1 MKSILIILMSL
12 STTIYGCSS
21 SNDEVVQEEL
31 SKPWGFSLSDTEK
44 QDLLFLREEEKLAR
58 DVYLY
63 AYNLY
68 HHQVFYNISQSE
80 QTHMDQILALLNNY
94 RIKDPALNEP
104 GSFSNHTLQMLYD
117 ELTNQVDISL
127 LEALKVGAT
136 IEDLD
141 INDIASFE
149 SNTLKVD
156 ILNVY
161 SILKCGSRNHLRSFI
176 YQLDMY
182 DYDYIPQYISEED
195 FNEIINSYNER
206 CGRNW

>member
-1 MKSILIILMSL
+1 
-12 STTIYGCSS
+12 
-21 SNDEVVQEEL
+21 
-31 SKPWGFSLSDTEK
+31 
-44 QDLLFLREEEKLAR
+44 
-58 DVYLY
+58 
-63 AYNLY
+63 
-68 HHQVFYNISQSE
+68 
-80 QTHMDQILALLNNY
+80 MDQILALLNNY

-127 LEALKVGAT
+127 LEA
-136 IEDLD
+136 
-141 INDIASFE
+141 
-149 SNTLKVD
+149 LKVD